1 LTYSAETLR
10 KTGDVYSQRVE
21 ETDTES
27 FVVKVWLEETVEES
41 GQAKWRGHVTHVSSG
56 NRRYVESLSG
66 IAAFIRPYLERWG
79 VKFGIFQ
86 RLLLVLNK
94 RLRKSNKSVKKLP
107 LY

>member
-1 LTYSAETLR
+1 M
-10 KTGDVYSQRVE
+10 E

-41 GQAKWRGHVTHVSSG
+41 GQARWRGHVTHVSSG

-86 RLLLVLNK
+86 RLCLLMLNT
-94 RLRKSNKSVKKLP
+94 RLRKSNNSVNK
-107 LY
+107 Y